1 MDFIKR
7 TNAFLE
13 LGHRLKNMDSEIINE
28 VIERASTQNPWFT
41 NENISL
47 SFTGLIHY
55 LEEKRMS
62 LWLNKY
68 DFSKVSSKQVGVVMA
83 GNIPM
88 VGIHD
93 MICVLISGHKLIAKL
108 SSQDDVLIPF
118 IANELINIEPEFKDA
133 IQFVDKLK
141 GMDAVIATGS
151 DNTAR
156 YFDFYFSKYP
166 NIIRKN
172 RTSIAIL
179 TGGENPNELKD
190 LGLDLFAYFGLG
202 CRNVS
207 KIFLPVGY
215 DINKMISNLEKFSHL
230 VNHNKYGNNYFYNRS
245 IFLVNQT
252 KHLDNGFTL
261 FQQSEQLASPISVI
275 YYDYY
280 EDKNTLK
287 SQINSLSNK
296 IQCVVSEDNFFGDI
310 VNFGK
315 AQMPE
320 IWDYADNIDTINF
333 LTEI

>member
-1 MDFIKR
+1 LDFIKR

-13 LGHRLKNMDSEIINE
+13 LGYRLKNLDSEIFNE
-28 VIERASTQNPWFT
+28 VMERASTQNPWFT
-41 NENISL
+41 NENIRL

-68 DFSKVSSKQVGVVMA
+68 DFSKVVLSKKVGVVMA

-93 MICVLISGHKLIAKL
+93 MICVLISGHKIIAKL

-118 IANELINIEPEFKDA
+118 IANELIKIEPEFKDT

-179 TGGENPNELKD
+179 TGEENPNELKD
-190 LGLDLFAYFGLG
+190 LGLDLFTYFGLG

-215 DINKMISNLEKFSHL
+215 DINKMISYL
-230 VNHNKYGNNYFYNRS
+230 
-245 IFLVNQT
+245 
-252 KHLDNGFTL
+252 
-261 FQQSEQLASPISVI
+261 
-275 YYDYY
+275 
-280 EDKNTLK
+280 
-287 SQINSLSNK
+287 
-296 IQCVVSEDNFFGDI
+296 
-310 VNFGK
+310 
-315 AQMPE
+315 
-320 IWDYADNIDTINF
+320 
-333 LTEI
+333 

>member
-13 LGHRLKNMDSEIINE
+13 LGHRLKNMGSEIFNE

-41 NENISL
+41 NENIRL

-93 MICVLISGHKLIAKL
+93 MICVLISGHKIIAKL

-118 IANELINIEPEFKDA
+118 IANELINIEPEFKDT

-141 GMDAVIATGS
+141 GIDAVIATGS

-179 TGGENPNELKD
+179 TGEENPNELKD
-190 LGLDLFAYFGLG
+190 LGLDMFAYFGLG

-215 DINKMISNLEKFSHL
+215 DINKMISYLEKFSHL

-252 KHLDNGFTL
+252 KHLDNGFAL
-261 FQQSEQLASPISVI
+261 FQQSDQLVSPISVI

-287 SQINSLSNK
+287 SQIKSLSGK
-296 IQCVVSEDNFFGDI
+296 IQCVVSEDKFFGEI